1 MPTPP
6 LYERVAA
13 HLGEQIRRGVLRAGE
28 RMPSLR
34 QLGRDQGVS
43 VTTAVEVYAQLE
55 RQGLLE
61 ARPRSGYYIRAI
73 PAPLPPRTT
82 APARLARTP
91 QPVRQ
96 PELLCVPGELTHHAR
111 VPLHSATPAPALL
124 PGAALRSALQQ
135 VLRRDPEAAVRYA
148 AAEGVRDL
156 RLRIAERYARV
167 GVDVDPDEVVIT
179 AGAMEAISLAL
190 RVVTSPGDVVLL
202 ETPTYHGLLQAVAA
216 LGLRVLEVPT
226 DAGGIDVACLEKQ
239 LARQPVRAAILVP
252 NFNNP
257 LGSLTGDFGKRAIVT
272 ACAAHGVTL
281 IEDDLYA
288 ELAFSG
294 ERPAPLRRFDTR
306 GEVITCG
313 SYSKMLAPGLRVGW
327 VLGGRWTQDL
337 LRAKSFSTVA
347 TATLPQLAIADYLAR
362 HGLDRH
368 LRRLRRALADNAQRS
383 RDAILRHWP
392 VGTCAGDPAGGLSLW
407 VQLPQELDARR
418 LYEAGL
424 SRGIGSLPGDLFSL
438 RGDHRHHLR
447 LSYGVPWS
455 DTVGD
460 ALRTLGTLASAAAR
474 RGGHSMHASN

>member
-1 MPTPP
+1 MSSP
-6 LYERVAA
+6 LYERIAA
-13 HLGEQIRRGVLRAGE
+13 HLGEQIRKGVLRAGE

-61 ARPRSGYYIRAI
+61 ARPRSGHYIRAM
-73 PAPLPPRTT
+73 PARPPDAAT
-82 APARLARTP
+82 PARLARMP

-96 PELLCVPGELTHHAR
+96 PGLLCVLDALGRDAR
-111 VPLHSATPAPALL
+111 VSLHAATPAPALL
-124 PGAALRSALQQ
+124 PGAALRSALQH
-135 VLRRDPEAAVRYA
+135 VLRRDPDAAVRYA

-156 RLRIAERYARV
+156 RLRIAERYAHV

-190 RVVTSPGDVVLL
+190 RVATSPGDVVLL
-202 ETPTYHGLLQAVAA
+202 ETPTYHGLLQAVSAF
-216 LGLRVLEVPT
+216 GLRVLEVPT
-226 DAGGIDVACLEKQ
+226 DAATGIDVACLEKQ

-257 LGSLTGDFGKRAIVT
+257 LGSLTGDAGKRAIVA
-272 ACAAHGVTL
+272 ACAAHSVTV

-294 ERPAPLRRFDTR
+294 ERPSPLRRFDMS
-306 GEVITCG
+306 GGVITCG

-327 VLGGRWTQDL
+327 VLGGRWAQEL
-337 LRAKSFSTVA
+337 LQVKNFSTVA

-362 HGLDRH
+362 YGLERH

-392 VGTCAGDPAGGLSLW
+392 DGTRVGDPVGGLSLW
-407 VQLPQELDARR
+407 VQLPPEVEARR
-418 LYEAGL
+418 LHEVGL
-424 SRGIGSLPGDLFSL
+424 ARGIGSLPGELFSL

-447 LSYGVPWS
+447 LSHGVPWS
-455 DTVGD
+455 PTVED
-460 ALRTLGTLASAAAR
+460 ALRTLGKLAFEVAR
-474 RGGHSMHASN
+474 QQPD

>member
-1 MPTPP
+1 MPAST
-6 LYERVAA
+6 LYERVATQ
-13 HLGEQIRRGVLRAGE
+13 LGEQIRRGVLRAGE

-43 VTTAVEVYAQLE
+43 VTTAVEVYARLE

-61 ARPRSGYYIRAI
+61 ARPRSGYYVKAQA
-73 PAPLPPRTT
+73 APPPR
-82 APARLARTP
+82 AQASRLARTP

-96 PELLCVPGELTHHAR
+96 AGLLRVLDALARDAR
-111 VPLHSATPAPALL
+111 VPLHAATPAPSLL
-124 PGAALRSALQQ
+124 PGAGLRAALQR

-156 RLRIAERYARV
+156 RLRIAERYAHL
-167 GVDVDPDEVVIT
+167 GIDVDPDEVVVT

-190 RVVTSPGDVVLL
+190 RVATAPGDVVLL

-239 LARQPVRAAILVP
+239 LARQPVRAAVLVP

-257 LGSLTGDFGKRAIVT
+257 TGSLTDAPGKRAIVA

-294 ERPAPLRRFDTR
+294 ERPPPLRRFDAR
-306 GEVITCG
+306 GQVVTCG

-327 VLGGRWTQDL
+327 VLGGRWTEELQ
-337 LRAKSFSTVA
+337 RAKGFSTVA

-368 LRRLRRALADNAQRS
+368 LRRLRRTLADNAQRS
-383 RDAILRHWP
+383 RDAIARHWP
-392 VGTCAGDPAGGLSLW
+392 AGTCVGDPAGGLSLW
-407 VQLPQELDARR
+407 VQLPPEVDVRR
-418 LYEAGL
+418 LHQAGL
-424 SRGIGSLPGDLFSL
+424 ARGIGSLPGDLFSL
-438 RGDHRHHLR
+438 RGDHRQHLR

-455 DTVGD
+455 RMVED
-460 ALRTLGTLASAAAR
+460 ALRTLGKLAR
-474 RGGHSMHASN
+474 